1 MPDIEDA
8 GLDIDFDREMAAL
21 QGAVAG
27 VGPPPAAAEVVVAGT
42 VVTSDRTVEF
52 LGRNFRIAEKVGL
65 MPMLKFSAHAELRTT
80 DPGAMAAMYEMIRD
94 CIYSGN
100 PGCGEC
106 ASCKA
111 DDEEACAQYDP
122 GDWNEFERHAI
133 DTKAEADDLLDV
145 ITKTIELISGRP
157 TEPPSSSSPGRRSTR
172 DASMARSS
180 ARGRRGSRR

>member
-1 MPDIEDA
+1 MAEIEDA
-8 GLDIDFDREMAAL
+8 GLEIDYDAELARL
-21 QGAVAG
+21 QGQVAG
-27 VGPPPAAAEVVVAGT
+27 VDQPPAAAEVVVAGE

-52 LGRNFRIAEKVGL
+52 MGRNFRIAEKVGL
-65 MPMLKFSAHAELRTT
+65 MPMLKFSAHADMRTT

-94 CIYSGN
+94 CIYDGN

-106 ASCKA
+106 ASCTA
-111 DDEEACAQYDP
+111 GDEEACKQYDP
-122 GDWNEFERHAI
+122 GDWGEFERHAI

-145 ITKTIELISGRP
+145 ITATIELIAGRP
-157 TEPPSSSSPGRRSTR
+157 TEPPSGSPPGRRSTR